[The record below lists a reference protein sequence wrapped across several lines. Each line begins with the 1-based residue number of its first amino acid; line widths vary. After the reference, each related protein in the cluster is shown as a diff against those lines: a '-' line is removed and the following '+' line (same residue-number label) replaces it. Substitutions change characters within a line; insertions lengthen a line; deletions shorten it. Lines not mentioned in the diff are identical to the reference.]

1 MKKFIFTLGTTAI
14 LSAGLAGGASAS
26 ANETYQVQKGD
37 TLWSIA
43 QNHDVSVDELKD
55 ANNLTS
61 TIIHPEQ
68 NLNVSIIKEIT
79 HKVERGD
86 TLWSISQEYGVTVE
100 QIKAW
105 NGLGSD
111 LIIPGQVFAIE
122 TSGGSQAVA
131 QPAPAPKAE
140 PVQEAAPAPK
150 EEPAQEPAEQ
160 PAPEAEQKQEPVQEA
175 AAPAPQ
181 PEPAKEEQPAEQSQ
195 QSGKQL
201 TVEATAYTASCE
213 GCSGV
218 TATGVDLKAN
228 PNQKV
233 IAVDPSVIPLGSKV
247 YVEGYGEA
255 IAADTG
261 GAIKGNKID
270 VFVPAQADAQQ
281 WGRKTVNVTVLN

>member
-14 LSAGLAGGASAS
+14 LSAGFAGGASAS
-26 ANETYQVQKGD
+26 GNDTYQVQKGD

-55 ANNLTS
+55 VNNLTS

-86 TLWSISQEYGVTVE
+86 TLWSISQKYGVTVE

-105 NGLGSD
+105 NGLGND

-150 EEPAQEPAEQ
+150 EEPAEQ
-160 PAPEAEQKQEPVQEA
+160 PAPEAEQKQEPAQEA

-270 VFVPAQADAQQ
+270 VFVPAQADAKQ
-281 WGRKTVNVTVLN
+281 WGRKTVNITVLD